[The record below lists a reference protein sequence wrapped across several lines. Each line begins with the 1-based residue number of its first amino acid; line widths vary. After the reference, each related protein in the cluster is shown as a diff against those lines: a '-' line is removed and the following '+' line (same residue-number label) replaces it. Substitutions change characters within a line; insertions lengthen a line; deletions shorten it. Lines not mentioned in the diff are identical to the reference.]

1 MSRDSAP
8 LSVFVVTHTHWDRE
22 WYHSASRFR
31 QRLIPLVD
39 ELLASP
45 DEPPFLLDGQA
56 ILLED
61 YLAINPAAREPLT
74 QALLRGR
81 IEAGPW
87 YVLADELIPG
97 GEGLIRNLMAGRRVL
112 SNLGGATPPAV
123 LYSPDAFGHPAS
135 LPILAEGFGIPLAVL
150 WRGLGGVE
158 WPSGDT
164 FRWISA
170 DGSSVLVHHL
180 PPSGYE
186 FASNLPSDPGSAR
199 ARWAEME
206 RTLVP
211 RARLGALLLLNGAD
225 HHAPQK
231 DLKQAIDRLAD
242 AASPHQVRRT
252 GLRAAAQSL
261 VERAGAVDLPRI
273 SGELRSSLGY
283 TWSLQ
288 GTFAVRAPLKRRA
301 VRLEREMVRD
311 VEPWLALAR
320 TSSLVP
326 PLSLEQAAWKT
337 LLRCHPHDTL
347 CGCSVDPVGRA
358 MAARLE
364 SSEDQAR
371 GLRTD
376 SISALLGH
384 DPDESIGNTPNWR
397 PSIVVRNRA
406 PRRRSGI
413 AELELLSFVR
423 DAAVG
428 PDSASAQHVETPD
441 ETLLIDGGRIHY
453 QMLEESRR
461 HDRLEPRRRYPDND
475 LVRAQRVV
483 AWLPDVGGY
492 GTVTYPITSGTGAAP
507 EGDVRAGASQDG
519 GVWLEN
525 GFLRVTHEPT
535 GELSLSG
542 SNGSFELQRF
552 IELEDVGDAG
562 DTYTPSLIEPV
573 IRAASPYQARVIHS
587 GPLRGEIEAD
597 FHLAIPEQSSR
608 EGRAATTVSMTVR
621 LSLVIDA
628 GARFLR
634 VRAACDNLAR
644 DHRLRIVFAT
654 GVKEGDVYADAAF
667 GPVARRPQ
675 ALPPYDGLRE
685 LALPTAPMHR
695 YVTCSDD
702 RSSMTI
708 FANGATEYEVLNDG
722 RLAITLFRGVGELSR
737 ADLPERPG
745 HAGWPSPTPDA
756 QCLGP
761 IVSEM
766 ACLPLGPR
774 ADQII
779 HEIELSADDALFPL
793 TGETIRALL
802 AVPAAT
808 SGIEL
813 DGVGL
818 AFGACKRSE
827 DGEWMVLRC
836 LNLLD
841 RDVEGSWGVDREIRE
856 ARLARLDE
864 SPGAVLPVVDGRVEF
879 VAGRRAVVT
888 VLLR

>member
-1 MSRDSAP
+1 MTRDSAP

-22 WYHSASRFR
+22 WYHSASRFH

-39 ELLASP
+39 ELLAAP
-45 DEPPFLLDGQA
+45 DEPPFLLDGQC

-61 YLAINPAAREPLT
+61 YLAINPSAREPLT

-81 IEAGPW
+81 LEAGPW

-97 GEGLIRNLMAGRRVL
+97 AEALIRNLMTGRRVL
-112 SNLGGATPPAV
+112 SDLGGATPPQV

-135 LPILAEGFGIPLAVL
+135 LPVLAAGFGIPLAVL
-150 WRGLGGVE
+150 WRGLGGIE
-158 WPSGDT
+158 WPSGDS
-164 FRWISA
+164 FRWIAA

-186 FASNLPSDPGSAR
+186 FASNLPSDPSSAR

-206 RTLVP
+206 GTLAP

-231 DLKQAIDRLAD
+231 DLSQAVDLLAR
-242 AASPHQVRRT
+242 AASPHQIQRT

-261 VERAGAVDLPRI
+261 VERAAGAELPRI
-273 SGELRSSLGY
+273 TGELRSSLGY

-301 VRLEREMVRD
+301 VRVERELVRD

-320 TSSLVP
+320 RSPGVP
-326 PLSLEQAAWKT
+326 PMSLEQAAWKT

-347 CGCSVDPVGRA
+347 CGCSVDSVGRA

-364 SSEDQAR
+364 SAEQQAI

-376 SISALLGH
+376 SIHALLGH
-384 DPDESIGNTPNWR
+384 DPDESIGNKADWR

-413 AELELLSFVR
+413 AELELLRFVR
-423 DAAVG
+423 DVPVG
-428 PDSASAQHVETPD
+428 PDSAFAKPLETPD
-441 ETLLIDGGRIHY
+441 ETLLIDGGRIRY
-453 QMLEESRR
+453 QVLEESRR
-461 HDRLEPRRRYPDND
+461 HDRLEPRRRYPDDD

-492 GTVTYPITSGTGAAP
+492 GTVTYPITPGTSPAP
-507 EGDVRAGASQDG
+507 EGDVRAGRSPEG
-519 GVWLEN
+519 SVWLEN
-525 GFLRVTHEPT
+525 GFLRVALEAT
-535 GELSLSG
+535 GALSLSG
-542 SNGSFELQRF
+542 NEGSLELQKF

-562 DTYTPSLIEPV
+562 DTYTPSLIEPA
-573 IRAASPYQARVIHS
+573 IRVASPNQVRLIHS
-587 GPLRGEIEAD
+587 GPLRGEMEAE
-597 FHLAIPEQSSR
+597 FNLSIPQESSR
-608 EGRAATTVSMTVR
+608 QGRSATTVNVTVK

-628 GARFLR
+628 GAHFLR
-634 VRAACDNLAR
+634 VRATCENVAR

-654 GVKEGDVYADAAF
+654 GVGEGDVHADAAF
-667 GPVARRPQ
+667 GPVARVRGV
-675 ALPPYDGLRE
+675 AAHNDSGRE
-685 LALPTAPMHR
+685 QALPTAPMHR
-695 YVTCSDD
+695 YVTCSDH

-708 FANGATEYEVLNDG
+708 FANGATEYEVLDDG
-722 RLAITLFRGVGELSR
+722 RLAVTLFRGVGELSR

-766 ACLPLGPR
+766 ACLPHGPR
-774 ADQII
+774 TDEVI
-779 HEIELSADDALFPL
+779 HEIEQTADDALFPL

-802 AVPAAT
+802 TVPPAT
-808 SGIEL
+808 TGIALE
-813 DGVGL
+813 GAGL

-836 LNLLD
+836 VNLLE
-841 RDVEGSWGVDREIRE
+841 RAVEGSWAVDREIRE

-864 SPGAVLPVVDGRVEF
+864 SPGAVLQVSDGWIEF
-879 VAGRRAVVT
+879 VAGPRAVVT
-888 VLLR
+888 VLVR